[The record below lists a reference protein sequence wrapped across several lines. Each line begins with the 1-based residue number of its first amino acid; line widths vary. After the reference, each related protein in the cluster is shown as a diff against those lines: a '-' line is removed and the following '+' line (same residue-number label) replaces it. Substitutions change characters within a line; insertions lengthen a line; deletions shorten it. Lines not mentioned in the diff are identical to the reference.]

1 MRIGK
6 YEVSEGNNNVST
18 AVTFLLIGVGIGAA
32 TALLLAPKTGKQMR
46 NDLRRGYDDARERIS
61 DLSDDARESL
71 RERVGDVRD
80 RFGDIHETLREKAG
94 DAMDRGA
101 EIADAV
107 REKAAPLGKALRR
120 S

>member
-1 MRIGK
+1 MRVGK

-46 NDLRRGYDDARERIS
+46 KDLRRGYDDAREKIS

-71 RERVGDVRD
+71 RERVGTSA
-80 RFGDIHETLREKAG
+80 IASETSTKPCA
-94 DAMDRGA
+94 
-101 EIADAV
+101 
-107 REKAAPLGKALRR
+107 RR
-120 S
+120 

>member
-1 MRIGK
+1 M
-6 YEVSEGNNNVST
+6 
-18 AVTFLLIGVGIGAA
+18 TFLLIGVGIGAA

-46 NDLRRGYDDARERIS
+46 NDLRRGYDDAREKIS

-80 RFGDIHETLREKAG
+80 RFGDIHETVREKVG

-107 REKAAPLGKALRR
+107 REKVCATRQSAAPLIAHPLSDKN
-120 S
+120 